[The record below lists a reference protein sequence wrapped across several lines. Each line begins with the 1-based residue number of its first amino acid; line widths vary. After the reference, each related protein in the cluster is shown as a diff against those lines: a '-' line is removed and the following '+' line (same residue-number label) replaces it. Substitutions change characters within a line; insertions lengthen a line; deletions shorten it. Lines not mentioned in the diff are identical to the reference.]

1 MASLEESLE
10 SLLLTPFGMALM
22 MLGGWSLSLWK
33 DFKTVPGFMY
43 IVQSIGLCEDFQGH
57 IQVLHRLLVGLRSG
71 DLQPVGGRDP
81 ADHLFGDLV
90 LQLGEPT
97 GGQEV
102 VLVQAHIEALALE
115 WAEEEK
121 SYNVAAIGSVK

>member
-1 MASLEESLE
+1 M
-10 SLLLTPFGMALM
+10 G
-22 MLGGWSLSLWK
+22 
-33 DFKTVPGFMY
+33 
-43 IVQSIGLCEDFQGH
+43 IVNH
-57 IQVLHRLLVGLRSG
+57 Y
-71 DLQPVGGRDP
+71 LQPVGGRDP

-121 SYNVAAIGSVK
+121 SYNVAAFGSVK

>member
-1 MASLEESLE
+1 MGAASLPQC
-10 SLLLTPFGMALM
+10 LLVWWSSSVEDGLAGGEPVVDPSGMALM
-22 MLGGWSLSLWK
+22 MLGGWSLSLWMY
-33 DFKTVPGFMY
+33 FKTVPGFMY

-81 ADHLFGDLV
+81 ADLLFGDLV

-102 VLVQAHIEALALE
+102 VLVQAHIEALAL
-115 WAEEEK
+115 
-121 SYNVAAIGSVK
+121 